1 MTYAQLL
8 NALWDMSKDRLE
20 DTITIY
26 DAQDDEF
33 FGVHAMNVAKRDVND
48 QLDDGHAYLI
58 IKASTEP

>member
-1 MTYAQLL
+1 MP
-8 NALWDMSKDRLE
+8 KDRLE

-33 FGVHAMNVAKRDVND
+33 FGVHAINVANKDVND

-58 IKASTEP
+58 IKASTEPQ